1 MIYTLQKLF
10 CYFNQKFVKVMNLNS
25 SGLCQFNNVT
35 SSVTVTCHSYR
46 YICCSNYI
54 SQLIPHMH
62 ACTAINRKI
71 VNGINHNVNE
81 SQCQESQSQSKSQC
95 QGKKWQ
101 LVNCAVQ
108 CEFNPKSIILDNMSS
123 ILN

>member
-1 MIYTLQKLF
+1 
-10 CYFNQKFVKVMNLNS
+10 MNLNS

-35 SSVTVTCHSYR
+35 SSVTVTCHSY
-46 YICCSNYI
+46 NYI

-71 VNGINHNVNE
+71 VKGINHNVNE

-95 QGKKWQ
+95 QEKNGN
-101 LVNCAVQ
+101 LLIVQ
-108 CEFNPKSIILDNMSS
+108 FNVSS